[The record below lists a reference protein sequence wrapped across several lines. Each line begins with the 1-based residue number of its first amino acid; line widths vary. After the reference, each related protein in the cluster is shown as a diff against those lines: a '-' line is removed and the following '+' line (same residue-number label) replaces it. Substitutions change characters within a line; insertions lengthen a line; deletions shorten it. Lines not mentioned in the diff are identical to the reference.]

1 MEVWLMLDLYKN
13 IKSRR
18 LELGM
23 TQTDLARELGYAD
36 KSMVAKIEKGLVDLT
51 QSKIIAF
58 ASALKTTPSELMG
71 WDDVPERK
79 NPEPTYEDVELLI
92 ARNGKKM
99 SKEQKL
105 KLIQMLS
112 EIN

>member
-1 MEVWLMLDLYKN
+1 MLDLYKN
-13 IKSRR
+13 IKMRR
-18 LELGM
+18 LELGL
-23 TQTDLARELGYAD
+23 TQTDLARALGYAD
-36 KSMVAKIEKGLVDLT
+36 KSMIAKVEKGLVDLT
-51 QSKIIAF
+51 QSKILAF
-58 ASALKTTPSELMG
+58 AEALRTTPGELMG
-71 WDDVPERK
+71 WDDHTERK

-112 EIN
+112 EIE